1 MRTIYFISN
10 TYYLSS
16 EAKSDTSESVQLLQ
30 KELSIYRS
38 CERWWT
44 TESQLQSQEQSES
57 RIMFIKEQSESW
69 IMFRKE
75 QSESREMFRKVK
87 TVHGDTNVMLIL
99 LGYNWLT

>member
-44 TESQLQSQEQSES
+44 TESQLQGQEQSES
-57 RIMFIKEQSESW
+57 RV
-69 IMFRKE
+69 MFRKE
-75 QSESREMFRKVK
+75 QSESRVMFRKVK